1 MRRLF
6 ADSSAF
12 IALAKTNDD
21 NHRRAR
27 EFFENLPMPFR
38 IVTSD
43 YILDETATRLR
54 DSLGA
59 DKAVVFCE
67 KILAS
72 GLHQVVFVDRK
83 IFCAALGKMRKM
95 ADQALSFTDCTS
107 FVLMEQNRLK
117 TAFAFDEDFAR
128 AGFEMV
134 PSPY

>member
-27 EFFENLPMPFR
+27 EFFENLPMPFQ

-43 YILDETATRLR
+43 YVLDETATRLR

-59 DKAVVFCE
+59 EKAVVFCE
-67 KILAS
+67 KILES
-72 GLHQVVFVDRK
+72 RLHKIVFVDRK
-83 IFCAALGKMRKM
+83 VFSAALGKMRKM
-95 ADQALSFTDCTS
+95 ADQALSLTDCTS
-107 FVLMEQNRLK
+107 FVLMEKNRLR
-117 TAFAFDEDFAR
+117 TAFAFDEDFVR
-128 AGFEMV
+128 VGFEKV
-134 PSPY
+134 PF